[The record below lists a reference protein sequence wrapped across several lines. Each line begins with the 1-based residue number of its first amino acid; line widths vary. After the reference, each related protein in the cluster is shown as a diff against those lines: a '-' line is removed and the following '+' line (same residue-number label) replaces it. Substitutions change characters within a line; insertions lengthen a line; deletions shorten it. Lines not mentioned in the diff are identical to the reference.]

1 MKKLLL
7 LLPLALLCGCAREPS
22 PVSALALDRA
32 THGPWRTTGCS
43 PIRLQPFF
51 LPMHPS
57 TAGILE
63 A

>member
-32 THGPWRTTGCS
+32 GNGC
-43 PIRLQPFF
+43 RL
-51 LPMHPS
+51 
-57 TAGILE
+57 TAE
-63 A
+63 RRCSC